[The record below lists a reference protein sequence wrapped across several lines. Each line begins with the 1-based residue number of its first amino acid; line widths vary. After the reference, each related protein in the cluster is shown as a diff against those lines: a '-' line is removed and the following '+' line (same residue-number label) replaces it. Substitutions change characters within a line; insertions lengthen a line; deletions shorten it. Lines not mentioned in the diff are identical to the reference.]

1 MKKGVIVVLAIIV
14 LSIVSFFP
22 VTQNSTINV
31 SANFDNTLRQ
41 VMHIENWKNWFP
53 AIQEAYK
60 KNPDDY
66 RIKKDSA
73 QKIDTIFF
81 PDKKFIIHALSP
93 MSYEVNESEG
103 HEQNN
108 FAFTVFPGGNS
119 HRMDIYLVNKT
130 PFIYTLISNKRPGED
145 AMIALRSY
153 LEDPKEL
160 YGFNIQMAE
169 IRDPVIASLL
179 TKIKKEDL
187 FVRIQSA
194 HKELMDYLSSNGL
207 IKTGHVSISYIP
219 IMGDSLQLTVGIPVN
234 KIAASAKGIECLS
247 LPPKGRVLVGDYE
260 GRFSERN
267 EIYHAMTKY
276 LTDHTLSIPAES
288 FERYLNDSI
297 PTSDSTMIRI
307 ELDYPVY

>member
-1 MKKGVIVVLAIIV
+1 
-14 LSIVSFFP
+14 
-22 VTQNSTINV
+22 QNSTINV

-66 RIKKDSA
+66 KIKKDSS
-73 QKIDTIFF
+73 QKIDTIVF
-81 PDKKFIIHALSP
+81 PGKNFIIHALSP
-93 MSYEVNESEG
+93 MSYEVSERDG
-103 HEQNN
+103 SEENN

-119 HRMDIYLVNKT
+119 HKMDIFLVNKT
-130 PFIYTLISNKRPGED
+130 PFIYTLFSKKRPGED

-153 LEDPKEL
+153 LEDPKQY

-179 TKIKKEDL
+179 SRIKKEDL
-187 FVRIQSA
+187 FIRIQSA
-194 HKELMDYLSSNGL
+194 HKELIDYLTSNGL
-207 IKTGHVSISYIP
+207 VKTGHVSISYINL
-219 IMGDSLQLTVGIPVN
+219 MGDSIQLTVGIPVN
-234 KIAASAKGIECLS
+234 KIAASAKGIQCLS
-247 LPPKGRVLVGDYE
+247 LPPKGRVLVGNYE
-260 GRFSERN
+260 GKFSYRDG
-267 EIYHAMTKY
+267 IYHAMTKY

-297 PTSDSTMIRI
+297 PTSDSSDIRI